1 MSDTQKPEFL
11 VVIPSI
17 RQSRTGF
24 DEVQSRVRASFS
36 RPTEY
41 HLLDGKEGKPA
52 ALNFALASLLPPSEA
67 KFYVTMDDDYVP
79 GAGWQDL
86 IVKVFESEPKIG
98 VIGLWVSDNEEHLR
112 IIGAERVSPPRQS
125 GSATIRLVDRGHH
138 IAGALLAYRREVAE
152 QIGAQPI
159 TGEKY
164 QVWEDAWRGRRAQS
178 LGWDLAFV
186 EGAEP
191 EYIKYDDPPEYDA
204 WRAEQVALS
213 RKNQDE
219 WLRDSGIPDPWH
231 LRLRRVIARLRGRAK
246 D

>member
-1 MSDTQKPEFL
+1 MSDTPKPEFL

-17 RQSRTGF
+17 RQTRTGF
-24 DEVQSRVRASFS
+24 DEVQSRVKAGFRK
-36 RPTEY
+36 PTEY
-41 HLLDGKEGKPA
+41 HLLDGKDGKPA
-52 ALNFALASLLPPSEA
+52 ALNHALTHLLPASPA
-67 KFYVTMDDDYVP
+67 QIYVTMDDDYVP

-86 IVKVFESEPKIG
+86 VLRAFESEPKIG
-98 VIGLWVSDNEEHLR
+98 VIGLWVGDDPDQLR
-112 IIGAERVSPPRQS
+112 IIGAERVGAPKQS
-125 GSATIRLVDRGHH
+125 GGVTLRVVDRGHH
-138 IAGALLAYRREVAE
+138 IAGALLAYRREVAM
-152 QIGAQPI
+152 QIGPQPI

-178 LGWDLAFV
+178 LGWDLAFI

-191 EYIKYDDPPEYDA
+191 EYIRYDDPPEYDA

-219 WLRDSGIPDPWH
+219 WLRNSGIPDPWH
-231 LRLRRVIARLRGRAK
+231 LRLRRLIAKIRGHAN